1 MHIEIKTIHPLKIIN
16 CNNMDQPHLLKKII
30 GCDGIE
36 LKFWNNY
43 PDSGCGLH
51 QFATRIAVVEWGR
64 LMTFTV
70 QNSIK
75 HTMKYPW

>member
-1 MHIEIKTIHPLKIIN
+1 
-16 CNNMDQPHLLKKII
+16 MDQPHLLKKII

-51 QFATRIAVVEWGR
+51 QFATRIAVVEGAG
-64 LMTFTV
+64 
-70 QNSIK
+70 
-75 HTMKYPW
+75 